1 MAVKKIMCTCGQG
14 LGSSFLVE
22 MNVQKVLKK
31 LGLEHIEVSHGS
43 TSEVYAGV
51 ADLFVV
57 GADIYDSVER
67 YGDVIPLRNI
77 VSLAETEEKLTTY
90 FKGKGVL

>member
-22 MNVQKVLKK
+22 MNVQKTLKK
-31 LGLEHIEVSHGS
+31 LGLDHIEVTHGA

-57 GADIYDSVER
+57 GADITDSVER
-67 YGDVIPLRNI
+67 YGDVISLTNI
-77 VSLAETEEKLTTY
+77 VSPTETEEKLTAY
-90 FKGKGVL
+90 FKEKGVL

>member
-22 MNVQKVLKK
+22 MNVEKILKK
-31 LGLEHIEVSHGS
+31 LGLDHIEVTHGA
-43 TSEVYAGV
+43 TSEVYDGV

-57 GADIYDSVER
+57 GNDITDSVSR
-67 YGDVIPLRNI
+67 FGDVISLTNI
-77 VSLAETEEKLTTY
+77 VSLAETEEKLTQY
-90 FKGKGVL
+90 FKDKGVL

>member
-1 MAVKKIMCTCGQG
+1 MCTCGQG

-22 MNVQKVLKK
+22 MNVEKTLKK
-31 LGLEHIEVSHGS
+31 LGLDHIEVSHGA
-43 TSEVYAGV
+43 TSEVYQGV

-77 VSLAETEEKLTTY
+77 VSLAETEEKLTAY
-90 FKGKGVL
+90 FKEKGVL